1 MKKTYIILLFMLI
14 AYNHAFA
21 KQFVIKDVH
30 VPDSIRIKE
39 YCSYDMDEPISKD
52 DILPTYNLLYP
63 TKYSYGNGIYEYYR
77 FGSPHS
83 PCKIFICYNSKTYF
97 FTHEGFAE
105 PCDFIREYS
114 ECIAKLKIN
123 DSDAIHYLNAIW
135 EYLREEIKKHTA
147 MLEEIKTDNK

>member
-1 MKKTYIILLFMLI
+1 MKKKYIILLFMLI
-14 AYNHAFA
+14 AYNQAFA

-77 FGSPHS
+77 FGSPHR

-123 DSDAIHYLNAIW
+123 DYDAIHYLNAIW
-135 EYLREEIKKHTA
+135 EFLREEIKKTYGYVR
-147 MLEEIKTDNK
+147 ENKD